1 MNKENKQTEKRSSLL
16 KRIFNIRQWS
26 DWYRVKA
33 GARYFWTSAS
43 KLSQADRQRQVEDFK
58 HAQLRLGLSDEA
70 LARRGLYL
78 RRLSYFML
86 FLSALIFCYGIY
98 HLFYASWIAFILS
111 LVVTSIGLSL
121 AFRYHFWWFQISR
134 QTLGC
139 TFSEWYQASILG
151 RKQ

>member
-86 FLSALIFCYGIY
+86 FLSASFLIIGHSHIFLIKSAVVIADINSFIF
-98 HLFYASWIAFILS
+98 LPRSDIFYLS
-111 LVVTSIGLSL
+111 
-121 AFRYHFWWFQISR
+121 
-134 QTLGC
+134 
-139 TFSEWYQASILG
+139 FS
-151 RKQ
+151 